1 MGVPSEKHDHP
12 VRRDDLDIDV
22 KNGTIQD
29 GKADAALDFLR
40 TGDNLDA
47 TEVDEKTLVR
57 KIDWMIMPLM
67 WAAYNL
73 QYLDKV
79 LINYA
84 SVMGLLSDTNM
95 RTNEFSDLT
104 LAFYVTY
111 LVFELPTGFLMQRLP
126 TAKYLGLNVTLW
138 GLMTTLNCTA
148 KNFGGLMTLRVLL
161 GCFESAIAPA

>member
-79 LINYA
+79 LSRCSIG
-84 SVMGLLSDTNM
+84 STKMPSSKFHSLI
-95 RTNEFSDLT
+95 
-104 LAFYVTY
+104 
-111 LVFELPTGFLMQRLP
+111 
-126 TAKYLGLNVTLW
+126 
-138 GLMTTLNCTA
+138 
-148 KNFGGLMTLRVLL
+148 LRFQSQLRISY
-161 GCFESAIAPA
+161 GIIERY